1 MNVLAILVPI
11 TLILG
16 GAGLGAFLWSLR
28 NNQYEDPEGD
38 ANRILSDRFDDHPKQ
53 D

>member
-1 MNVLAILVPI
+1 MNVLAILVPV

-16 GAGLGAFLWSLR
+16 GAGLCAFLWSLR

-38 ANRILSDRFDDHPKQ
+38 ANRILSDRFDDHPKR
-53 D
+53 